1 MSNNQKG
8 NVNNVGTGVMASYGT
23 GKFVTEF
30 FSQAFGVVVWFFYE
44 DILGLA
50 GFLAAFGFIMYSI
63 WNAINDPLVG
73 YLTEKPTPLS
83 KKYGRR
89 FPWIFICSILWVL
102 SFALIFLAPSFVV
115 ENELFLLCWMIF
127 TTCLFD
133 TLYSI
138 FDVNYQ
144 SIFPDKFR
152 NDKERNKAVGIATI
166 IGVFGIAVGSI
177 LPTIIS
183 DPEITSSYVTNGI
196 IFSIIGFFLVFL
208 LIPGVKENPDM
219 IKRYIEERDQK
230 EQEGFISQ
238 FIKALKQRNFLAWI
252 ILYFFYQS
260 AVISMTGSILFI
272 EKYVIFPNNVTIIM
286 ALYLVGALI
295 GVPLWLKIN
304 KRFKSN
310 QNMLMA
316 SALCMAI
323 VVFPMT
329 FIGSSYEGFMIF
341 LFLFGLGFG
350 GYWMIMTPALADV
363 IDEIVLKAGK
373 RNDGIYMGFRAFFGR
388 LAFVVQALSFWIV
401 HEITGFVA
409 NSPSGVDS
417 QTPTAMFGI
426 HIHMALIPAILLII
440 GILVFWRLNDLNTE
454 KVAEIKSQLIERGL

>member
-115 ENELFLLCWMIF
+115 ENELFLLSWMIF

-152 NDKERNKAVGIATI
+152 NDKERNKAIGIATI
-166 IGVFGIAVGSI
+166 IGVFGIAV
-177 LPTIIS
+177 
-183 DPEITSSYVTNGI
+183 
-196 IFSIIGFFLVFL
+196 
-208 LIPGVKENPDM
+208 
-219 IKRYIEERDQK
+219 
-230 EQEGFISQ
+230 
-238 FIKALKQRNFLAWI
+238 
-252 ILYFFYQS
+252 
-260 AVISMTGSILFI
+260 
-272 EKYVIFPNNVTIIM
+272 
-286 ALYLVGALI
+286 
-295 GVPLWLKIN
+295 
-304 KRFKSN
+304 
-310 QNMLMA
+310 
-316 SALCMAI
+316 
-323 VVFPMT
+323 
-329 FIGSSYEGFMIF
+329 
-341 LFLFGLGFG
+341 
-350 GYWMIMTPALADV
+350 
-363 IDEIVLKAGK
+363 
-373 RNDGIYMGFRAFFGR
+373 
-388 LAFVVQALSFWIV
+388 
-401 HEITGFVA
+401 
-409 NSPSGVDS
+409 
-417 QTPTAMFGI
+417 
-426 HIHMALIPAILLII
+426 
-440 GILVFWRLNDLNTE
+440 
-454 KVAEIKSQLIERGL
+454 

>member
-1 MSNNQKG
+1 
-8 NVNNVGTGVMASYGT
+8 VGTGIMASYGA

-30 FSQAFGVVVWFFYE
+30 FQQAFGVVVWFFYE
-44 DILGLA
+44 DQLGLTGA
-50 GFLAAFGFIMYSI
+50 LAALGFIIYSI
-63 WNAINDPLVG
+63 WNAINDPLMG

-83 KKYGRR
+83 SKFGRR
-89 FPWIFICSILWVL
+89 FPWIVVCSILWVL
-102 SFALIFLAPSFVV
+102 SFSLIFLAPNFVV
-115 ENELFLLCWMIF
+115 ENELMLFCWMVVS
-127 TTCLFD
+127 TCLFD

-152 NDKERNKAVGIATI
+152 DDKTRNKTIGIATV
-166 IGVFGIAVGSI
+166 IGVFGIAIGSL
-177 LPTIIS
+177 LPTILT
-183 DPEITSSYVTNGI
+183 DPTIASSYINNGI
-196 IFSIIGFFLVFL
+196 IFSITGFFLVFL
-208 LIPGVKENPDM
+208 IIPGVKENPDM
-219 IKRYIEERDQK
+219 IRRYIEDRDQK
-230 EQEGFISQ
+230 EQEGFFTQ
-238 FIKALKQRNFLAWI
+238 FKIALKQRNFLAWI
-252 ILYFFYQS
+252 VLYFFYQS

-272 EKYVIFPNNVTIIM
+272 EKYVIYPNNVTIVM
-286 ALYLVGALI
+286 AMYLVGALI
-295 GVPLWLKIN
+295 GVPLWLNIN
-304 KRFKSN
+304 KRVKSN
-310 QNMLMA
+310 QKTLMT

-329 FIGSSYEGFMIF
+329 FIGSSYEGFMLF

-363 IDEIVLKAGK
+363 IDEIVLKLGK

-409 NSPSGVDS
+409 NSPPGVDS

-426 HIHMALIPAILLII
+426 HIHMALIPSFLLVV
-440 GILVFWRLNDLNTE
+440 GIFVFWRLNNLNSK
-454 KVAEIKSQLIERGL
+454 KVSEIKSQLIEQGL